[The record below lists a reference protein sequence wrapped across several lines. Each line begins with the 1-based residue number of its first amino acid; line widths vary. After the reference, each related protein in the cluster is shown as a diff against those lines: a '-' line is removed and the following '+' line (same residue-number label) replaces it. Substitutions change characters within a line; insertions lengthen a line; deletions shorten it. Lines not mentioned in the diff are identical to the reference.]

1 MLSICRYNSSMDEIS
16 LPYGVTQ
23 EESEPNLI
31 RTFCFPMIL
40 NAKQVKLLHQVLD
53 LGHEIREQIVDQ
65 RVKDREANR
74 TIREAGGKP
83 KYLGLFEQQ
92 KQISAWIKTQG
103 RFALIHSQV
112 AQNLSARIDKADKH
126 WLKGLKTGDKRAK
139 PARHRDRKFFRSVTY
154 PQYGNGVRLSAG
166 KVWFSKLGTFR
177 LHDFQKV
184 TGIKKTVSI
193 VWKQGKFWAVFTAQ
207 QAADQWFAPK
217 SDWQN
222 KPTVGGDF
230 GLKSLL
236 TLSDELVFDPPKRL
250 KEAFHGLRSI
260 QKSVSR
266 KFEARERAWVVDQA
280 LAKASC
286 KPLTALRDY
295 PRSNRLRDDIK
306 RLAKAHTKVER
317 SRGYDHAKIASI
329 IQSEYSLVTL
339 ENHGVQFMIRNSR
352 LAKSASDRA
361 ISSLKQRIKSTL
373 APERIFLVSTTDEN
387 GGGNSQTCTCG
398 APAPKTL
405 KDRIHACTSCGRMGD
420 RDVVAGDR
428 VHVRTFGRVTQGRGQ
443 RTWPVLKNTGKRG
456 EHKSKAVKRRPGE
469 SVKAGFKVFEEA
481 QTSQVSWAKEQ
492 TSGGKPTEKD
502 KTGLAQTASKT
513 LSP

>member
-1 MLSICRYNSSMDEIS
+1 MDEIS
-16 LPYGVTQ
+16 LPYGVSQ
-23 EESEPNLI
+23 EATEPNLI
-31 RTFCFPMIL
+31 RTFCFPLIL
-40 NAKQVKLLHQVLD
+40 DAKQVKFLHQVLD
-53 LGHEIREQIVDQ
+53 LGHEIREKIVDQ
-65 RVKDREANR
+65 RIEDREANR
-74 TIREAGGKP
+74 AVREAGGKS

-92 KQISAWIKTQG
+92 KLVSAWMKTQG

-126 WLKGLKTGDKRAK
+126 WLKGLKTGDTRAK
-139 PARHRDRKFFRSVTY
+139 PARHRDRKLFRSVTY

-177 LHDFQKV
+177 LHDYQKIP
-184 TGIKKTVSI
+184 GIKKTVSI

-207 QAADQWFAPK
+207 QTADKWFEPK
-217 SDWQN
+217 SEWRD
-222 KPTVGGDF
+222 KSTVGGDF

-236 TLSDELVFDPPKRL
+236 TLSDELIFDPPKRL
-250 KEAFHGLRSI
+250 KEAFKGLRSI

-266 KFEARERAWVVDQA
+266 KFEARERAWVVNQA
-280 LAKASC
+280 LAKASG
-286 KPLTALRDY
+286 KPQTALRDY
-295 PRSNRLRDDIK
+295 PRSNRLRDDIR

-317 SRGYDHAKIASI
+317 CRGYDHAKIASI
-329 IQSEYSLVTL
+329 LQSEYSQVAL

-361 ISSLKQRIKSTL
+361 ISNLKLRIKSTL
-373 APERIFLVSTTDEN
+373 APERILLVSTTDEN

-398 APAPKTL
+398 APVQKTL
-405 KDRIHACTSCGRMGD
+405 KDRIHACASCGRTGD

-443 RTWPVLKNTGKRG
+443 RTWPVLKNIGKRG
-456 EHKSKAVKRRPGE
+456 EHKSEAIDRWPGE
-469 SVKAGFKVFEEA
+469 SVKTGFKVLDEA
-481 QTSQVSWAKEQ
+481 QTSQASWAKEN

-502 KTGLAQTASKT
+502 KTGLVQTASKS
-513 LSP
+513 LLP